1 MAPPE
6 RTPLGRDVQRENDE
20 KTTNAY
26 RRDCLTAGNRFRC
39 RDHCFRFGLGKYWHR
54 LPDVMFA
61 GPDDEAA
68 EASVAGSD
76 DEAAEASVAGSDDEA
91 AEAAVAGPDDEAAE
105 AAVAGPDDEAAEAA
119 VAGPDDEAA
128 ETALAGSHDDAAE
141 TPGPFRGHAT
151 AAGDCGRH
159 LFHRVDGVSYGKS
172 VDGIL

>member
-61 GPDDEAA
+61 APDDEAA
-68 EASVAGSD
+68 EAA
-76 DEAAEASVAGSDDEA
+76 VAGSDDEA
-91 AEAAVAGPDDEAAE
+91 AEAAVAGSDDEAAE
-105 AAVAGPDDEAAEAA
+105 AAVAGSDDEAAEAA
-119 VAGPDDEAA
+119 VAGSDDEAA
-128 ETALAGSHDDAAE
+128 EAALAGSHDDAAE
-141 TPGPFRGHAT
+141 APGPFSGHAT
-151 AAGDCGRH
+151 AAGDCDRH